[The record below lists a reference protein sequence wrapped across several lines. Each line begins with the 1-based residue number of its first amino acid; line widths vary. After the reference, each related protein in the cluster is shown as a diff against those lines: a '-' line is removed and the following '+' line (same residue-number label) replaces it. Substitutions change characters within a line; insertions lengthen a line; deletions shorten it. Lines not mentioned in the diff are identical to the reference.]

1 MNKRIIFKWL
11 VVLAIFFPCV
21 IFAQSVSGIITDQTS
36 SLPIPGAS
44 VLVKG
49 TATGVSTDFDGN
61 YSIKVNSF
69 PTVLVFSY
77 LGYESKEVSVD
88 AASSSLNVTMMQS
101 ATALD
106 EIIISGLASSVKRSN
121 AANAVASLSSED
133 LAGVTPPQTLDG
145 ALAGKFTGALVT
157 SNSGSPGGGMSVK
170 LRGVTS
176 INGNSQPL
184 YVIDGIYI
192 DNSSIA
198 SGGLNAVSGASG
210 GGSSSSQDNATNRI
224 ADINPDDIAKIEILK
239 GASASAIYGSRG
251 AAGVIIITTKKGKS
265 GETKLNFSQS
275 IGFNEIIN
283 LQGQRNWTEALAES
297 EFGEGGLYR
306 AAENAGTLRDY
317 ESEIFGEK
325 GFITNTTVS
334 MSGGSDKT
342 TFYGGLTRNQE
353 DGIVKRTGYD
363 KTSLRINL
371 DHRFSDDVKL
381 SLVSNY
387 INSSADRGFFNNDNT
402 GTTIGVALTATR
414 PWDNLMPDAN
424 GNYPDHPNNSSNPL
438 QTRDLMANNE
448 TTKRFITGGTL
459 DINLYRGDNS
469 DLKFVAKAGAD
480 HYTLSSTVIFPKEL
494 QFMRPD
500 QGGVNGVSAVSTAT
514 NTNANYSAF
523 LVHNYRSD
531 NDIDFST
538 QAGITNE
545 QFSQQVVRVVASDL
559 IASETNV
566 DQAANQTVS
575 QFRLEQE
582 DFGFYVQESFNYQ
595 DKLIATL
602 GIRGDKSTNN
612 GDINKFFYYPKAS
625 IAANLHSFNF
635 WGEDKLV
642 NRFKPR
648 LAYGEAGTF
657 AAFGSLFTVYG
668 STSIDGNVGI
678 VVPGIR
684 GNAAISPERQSEL
697 EFGFDAG
704 FLNDRFSLEVTYYKK
719 QVEDLLLNAT
729 YEPSSG
735 FSQEFLN
742 AGTLENKGLEIGM
755 NIVAVDTEDFQWNSS
770 ISYFKNQ
777 SEITQLNVPTFN
789 LGGFGNSLG
798 QFQIEEGKSVTQ
810 IVGTT
815 GPGTPVSVLGDAE
828 PDFQMNFSNKMVYKD
843 FTLSFLWHWKKGGD
857 NINLTKLLSDFGGTS
872 NDYDEFNV
880 DPEGLIKNGEYRINN
895 GLFAGNATPFVE
907 DASYLRLREIG
918 LYYALPQENL
928 DKWFNGNVSNVKVG
942 LSGNNL
948 INIFDYNSYDPE
960 VSNFGGNGLSTGVEV
975 TPFPSSKRYMFHLS
989 AQF

>member
-1 MNKRIIFKWL
+1 MIK
-11 VVLAIFFPCV
+11 VLHLKMYLLILFLFPV
-21 IFAQSVSGIITDQTS
+21 ISFSQGTITGTVTDGVNN
-36 SLPIPGAS
+36 LPLGGTNVI
-44 VLVKG
+44 VKG
-49 TATGVSTDFDGN
+49 TKTGTNADFDGN
-61 YSIKVNSF
+61 FSINVDSFPVTLVFSSLGFETLEKKVNSAGA
-69 PTVLVFSY
+69 V
-77 LGYESKEVSVD
+77 
-88 AASSSLNVTMMQS
+88 NVTLQES

-106 EIIISGLASSVKRSN
+106 EIVISGLASNIKRTN
-121 AANAVASLSSED
+121 AANSVASISAED

-157 SNSGSPGGGMSVK
+157 SNSGSPGGGLSVK

-184 YVIDGIYI
+184 YIIDGVYI

-198 SGGLNAVSGASG
+198 SGGLNAVSGASS

-224 ADINPDDIAKIEILK
+224 ADINPDDIANIEILK

-251 AAGVIIITTKKGKS
+251 AAGVIIITTKKGKA
-265 GETKLNFSQS
+265 GKTNVNFSQS
-275 IGFNEIIN
+275 VGFNEVIN
-283 LQGQRNWTEALAES
+283 LQGQRKWTAALAES
-297 EFGEGGLYR
+297 EFGEGALYT

-317 ESEIFGEK
+317 EKEIFGEK
-325 GFITNTTVS
+325 GFITNTNVS

-342 TFYGGLTRNQE
+342 TFYGGITRNQE
-353 DGIVKRTGYD
+353 DGIVNRTGYD
-363 KTSLRINL
+363 KTSFRLNV
-371 DHRFSDDVKL
+371 DHKFSDNIKL
-381 SLVSNY
+381 SMVSNY

-402 GTTIGVALTATR
+402 GTTIGVALTSTR
-414 PWDNLMPDAN
+414 PWDFLLPDAN

-438 QTRDLMANNE
+438 QTRDLMTNNE
-448 TTKRFITGGTL
+448 TTKRFITGGSL
-459 DINLYRGDNS
+459 DINLYRGDKS
-469 DLKFVAKAGAD
+469 DLQFVAKAGSD

-494 QFMRPD
+494 QFMAVD
-500 QGGVNGVSAVSTAT
+500 GGLNGVSAISSTT

-523 LVHNYRSD
+523 LVHNYTTDSD
-531 NDIDFST
+531 INFTT
-538 QAGITNE
+538 QAGVTNE
-545 QFSQQVVRVVASDL
+545 QFSQNVVRVISSDL

-566 DQAANQTVS
+566 DQSANQTVS

-582 DFGFYVQESFNYQ
+582 DFGFFVQESVNYQ

-612 GDINKFFYYPKAS
+612 GDNNELFYYPKAS
-625 IAANLHSFNF
+625 LAANLHNFGF
-635 WGEDKLV
+635 WGDNDAI
-642 NRFKPR
+642 NRLKPR
-648 LAYGEAGTF
+648 IAYGEAGTF
-657 AAFGSLFTVYG
+657 AAFGSLFTIYG
-668 STSIDGNVGI
+668 STAIDGNVGI
-678 VVPGIR
+678 VVPTIR
-684 GNAAISPERQSEL
+684 GNAALSPERQSEL

-704 FLNDRFSLEVTYYKK
+704 FLNDKISLEFTYYKK
-719 QVEDLLLNAT
+719 QVENLLLNANI
-729 YEPSSG
+729 EPSTG
-735 FSQEFLN
+735 FGTEWAN
-742 AGTLENKGLEIGM
+742 AGTLENRGVEIGI
-755 NIVAVDTEDFQWNSS
+755 NVNAFDSNDFTWNSGVTW
-770 ISYFKNQ
+770 YKNT
-777 SEITQLNVPTFN
+777 SEMTKLNVPTFN

-815 GPGTPVSVLGDAE
+815 GPGTPVTVLGDAE
-828 PDFQMNFSNKMVYKD
+828 PDFQMSFTNNLAYKD

-872 NDYDEFNV
+872 ADFDDFNV
-880 DPEGLIKNGEYRINN
+880 DPDGLIRNGDYRINN
-895 GLFAGNATPFVE
+895 GLFAGNASPFVE

-918 LYYALPQENL
+918 LYYSIPSGSLE
-928 DKWFNGNVSNVKVG
+928 KWFSGVVSNVKIG